1 MSEDVKVSKQPKAS
15 GKMPTPTSRRGPK
28 AFLKDVQRE
37 GRQVNWPTPQETTR
51 LTGTVLGVCI
61 LVTAILFVL
70 SIVIDAIFRMVGV
83 H

>member
-1 MSEDVKVSKQPKAS
+1 MSEDQKGSKPKAS

-51 LTGTVLGVCI
+51 LTGTVLGVCVLATGI
-61 LVTAILFVL
+61 LYVL
-70 SIVIDAIFRMVGV
+70 SIGIDQVFKMLRV